1 MKRTALLLL
10 IFAALAG
17 GTSPAEILRV
27 RLWSQHPPRA
37 LQLSAAP
44 NLELRTCPSCA
55 ALDGSDYKIVAHG
68 DGFEVGQTHYKQ
80 LLGRGKYLITVD
92 GRAVQLSAPLEIS
105 ARDGVLLLTIQLPL
119 EEYVA
124 GVLAG
129 EAEGMRSPE
138 ALKAMAVAARTFAVH
153 FHGRHAAQGFDFC
166 DSTHCQDLR
175 LSAGGERARAAA
187 EATQG
192 ELLWYQGT
200 TAATYYHKDCGGTTE
215 RSGEELS
222 SKGSALIYLP
232 QQTDPWCQRK
242 GGSGWQ
248 ATLRK
253 ADVGEALWANGIRAP
268 RPIQRLTVAT
278 RSSSGRVLKLRL
290 EGASDVMIGEDDFY
304 TAIGRSFGW
313 SHLRS
318 ALYEVEDNG
327 DSLTFRGRGDG
338 HGAGLCQ
345 SGAEVMGEE
354 GHSYSEILAF
364 YYPHTQLGVTAQ
376 GLRWTKVGSERF
388 DLLTTQPE
396 IDRSVFDIAIRALRE
411 AEDRSGLVLERHVT
425 LRVYPTVA
433 AFRDGTGE
441 PGWVA
446 SSTRGDSIRLQPVEV
461 LKRNRSFDS
470 VLRHEFL
477 HMLVESK
484 ARPTTPLWLREGL
497 VLWLN
502 QDRGHVIS
510 AGLSIGTI
518 ERELDSPASER
529 ELREG
534 YAAAEARVATYVH
547 RYGQLAVI
555 RWLSTGV
562 PAELTAR

>member
-1 MKRTALLLL
+1 M
-10 IFAALAG
+10 
-17 GTSPAEILRV
+17 
-27 RLWSQHPPRA
+27 
-37 LQLSAAP
+37 
-44 NLELRTCPSCA
+44 
-55 ALDGSDYKIVAHG
+55 
-68 DGFEVGQTHYKQ
+68 
-80 LLGRGKYLITVD
+80 
-92 GRAVQLSAPLEIS
+92 QLSAPLEIT
-105 ARDGVLLLTIQLPL
+105 ARGGLLLITIQLPL

-153 FHGRHAAQGFDFC
+153 FRGRHAAQGFDFC

-175 LSAGGERARAAA
+175 LSAVGERARAAA

-215 RSGEELS
+215 RSGEDLS
-222 SKGSALIYLP
+222 GRGPALIYLP

-253 ADVGEALWANGIRAP
+253 ADVAEALWANGIRVP
-268 RPIQRLTVAT
+268 RPIQRLTVAR
-278 RSSSGRVLKLRL
+278 RSSSGRVRKLRL
-290 EGASDVMIGEDDFY
+290 EGASAVTIGEDDFY

-313 SHLRS
+313 GHLRS
-318 ALYEVEDNG
+318 ALYEIEDNG

-345 SGAEVMGEE
+345 TGAEVMGEE

-376 GLRWTKVGSERF
+376 GLRWTKMGGERF

-396 IDRSVFDIAIRALRE
+396 IDRSVFDVAWRALRQ
-411 AEDRSGLVLERHVT
+411 AEERTGLLLERHVT
-425 LRVYPTVA
+425 LWVYPTVA
-433 AFRDGTGE
+433 AFRDATGE

-446 SSTRGDSIRLQPVEV
+446 ASTRGDSIRLQPVEV
-461 LKRNRSFDS
+461 LKRSRSFDS

-484 ARPTTPLWLREGL
+484 ARPATPLWLREGL

-502 QDRGHVIS
+502 QDHGRGIS
-510 AGLSIGTI
+510 AGLSITEI
-518 ERELDSPASER
+518 ERELDSPSSER

-534 YAAAEARVATYVH
+534 YAAAETCVAAYVH
-547 RYGQLAVI
+547 RYGQSTVI
-555 RWLSTGV
+555 RWLSAGV